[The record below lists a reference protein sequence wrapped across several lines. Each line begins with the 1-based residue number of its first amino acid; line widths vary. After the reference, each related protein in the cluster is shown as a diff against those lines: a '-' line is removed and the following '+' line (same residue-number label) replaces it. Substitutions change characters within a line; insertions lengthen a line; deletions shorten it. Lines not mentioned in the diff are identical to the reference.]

1 MGASLKITGKGRLAR
16 KLDRMRHAVFGK
28 SVVAGY
34 IEGLSHPD
42 DIYKAYKNEYGFIS
56 SDLRR
61 PVPPRPFMHRSVPIM
76 IEHLAPMVK
85 NFNIDEVDACMEEY
99 GVVMAEAIHESI
111 DAGKFAANTQ
121 YTLKRKS
128 GTKPLVDT
136 GEMKEGATYQVRQEE
151 VPF

>member
-16 KLDRMRHAVFGK
+16 KLDKMRHAVFGK

-34 IEGLSHPD
+34 IEGLSNSEE
-42 DIYKAYKNEYGFIS
+42 IYKAYVNEYGMTS
-56 SDLRR
+56 SGGMRI
-61 PVPPRPFMHRSVPIM
+61 PPRPFMHRSVPIM

-99 GVVMAEAIHESI
+99 GVVMAEAIPESI